1 MGELGL
7 GVPDTSIRTATTP
20 NLASDD
26 QQPRAVAKALLIE
39 TEPSRDE
46 LWRNVEGKEAIR
58 GDVRNKVSFCPFLG
72 GKRSGPAKSLLHSFS
87 VLSCGFLVMFPRPHD
102 PPGIS
107 WLFPAAAT
115 SASPRRS
122 PFNIPFL
129 GRS

>member
-1 MGELGL
+1 MRWTFWLGELGL

-58 GDVRNKVSFCPFLG
+58 GDVRNKRLRALRRIALSGAAIQRLKGLSETCRGPWKKRRKCCADFLN
-72 GKRSGPAKSLLHSFS
+72 SMASL
-87 VLSCGFLVMFPRPHD
+87 P
-102 PPGIS
+102 
-107 WLFPAAAT
+107 
-115 SASPRRS
+115 
-122 PFNIPFL
+122 
-129 GRS
+129 